1 LALDLLS
8 MRFQTVTL
16 RTRCAAPEELDMRS
30 FQDILKEFYTNEV
43 LGETIYSAL
52 FEAATDEREKRK
64 WATLLQLET
73 ETKAWLR
80 PVLVANGVGV
90 EEHAADRQMAVGMAG
105 RLFPL
110 GWSEKMQALK
120 DLGGQLLPT
129 YQGYADAAAARG
141 EADAEAVCRYMV
153 EHERAQAEFAT
164 RELAGDGAASLAPIR
179 GFLKYPI

>member
-1 LALDLLS
+1 MAT
-8 MRFQTVTL
+8 FKE
-16 RTRCAAPEELDMRS
+16 A
-30 FQDILKEFYTNEV
+30 LKEFYTNEV

-52 FEAATDEREKRK
+52 FEAANEPHEKRK

-80 PVLVANGVGV
+80 PVLLAHGVGV
-90 EEHAADRQMAVGMAG
+90 EEHAADRQMVLSMAG
-105 RLFPL
+105 GLFPL

-120 DLGGQLLPT
+120 GLGEQLLPT

-141 EADAEAVCRYMV
+141 EADAAAVCRYMV
-153 EHERAQAEFAT
+153 EHERAQGEFAS
-164 RELAGDGAASLAPIR
+164 RELAGDGASSLEPIN

>member
-1 LALDLLS
+1 
-8 MRFQTVTL
+8 MTTFRVV
-16 RTRCAAPEELDMRS
+16 
-30 FQDILKEFYTNEV
+30 LKEFYNNEV

-52 FEAATDEREKRK
+52 FEAATEQQEKRK

-80 PVLVANGVGV
+80 SALVARGVGV
-90 EEHAADRQMAVGMAG
+90 EEHGADRQMAIAMAAQ
-105 RLFPL
+105 LFPL

-129 YQGYADAAAARG
+129 YQGYADTAAMRG

-153 EHERAQAEFAT
+153 EHELAQAEFAS
-164 RELAGDGAASLAPIR
+164 RELAGDEASSLDPISK
-179 GFLKYPI
+179 FLKYPI

>member
-1 LALDLLS
+1 
-8 MRFQTVTL
+8 MTL
-16 RTRCAAPEELDMRS
+16 
-30 FQDILKEFYTNEV
+30 FKQVLKEFYTNEV

-52 FEAATDEREKRK
+52 FEAAKDQHEKRK

-80 PVLVANGVGV
+80 PVLVAHGVGV
-90 EEHAADRQMAVGMAG
+90 EEHAADRPMALAMAG
-105 RLFPL
+105 QLCPL

-129 YQGYADAAAARG
+129 YEGYADAAAARG
-141 EADAEAVCRYMV
+141 EADAEEVCRYMV
-153 EHERAQAEFAT
+153 EHERAQAEFAS
-164 RELAGDGAASLAPIR
+164 RELSGNGGSSLEPIS